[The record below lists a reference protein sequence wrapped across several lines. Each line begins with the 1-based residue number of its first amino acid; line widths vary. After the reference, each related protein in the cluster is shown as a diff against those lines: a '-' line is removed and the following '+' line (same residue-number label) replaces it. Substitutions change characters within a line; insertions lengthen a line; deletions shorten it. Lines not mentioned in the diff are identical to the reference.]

1 MDLGLETQKANVGV
15 RISILEI
22 LWVPIF
28 GQNGKLRLFRSK
40 FSQKWIFRLEFQTAM
55 SRFGIS
61 ASKVPYV
68 PLFSQ
73 NGNYD
78 SFGLN
83 LGNLANYV
91 WYFGFYNVEDVAES
105 RVEAEMS

>member
-1 MDLGLETQKANVGV
+1 MDGPLCQNKNQYPQDLSLEFHKTNVGV
-15 RISILEI
+15 RISILEK

-28 GQNGKLRLFRSK
+28 GQNGQLRLFRSK
-40 FSQKWIFRLEFQTAM
+40 FAQKWILRLEFQTSM

-73 NGNYD
+73 NGQ
-78 SFGLN
+78 L
-83 LGNLANYV
+83 
-91 WYFGFYNVEDVAES
+91 
-105 RVEAEMS
+105 